1 MLGNTVHWN
10 KFQSSECPPPPP
22 HPAPPEQK
30 VTIVEQHIWG
40 PDCTQGPDPFI

>member
-22 HPAPPEQK
+22 PPAPP
-30 VTIVEQHIWG
+30 EQHIWG
-40 PDCTQGPDPFI
+40 PDCTQGPDPVIQGK